1 MNTVKGFTL
10 IELMIVIAILGML
23 AAIAIPKFIDLSTDA
38 ETAAKRGMSGAV
50 KSSHAI
56 AIADLKRF
64 PSVIEL
70 ASYVKGED
78 ITATV
83 NGVRVAIDGTRY
95 TVPTYSDAACHRL
108 TTAPSDSVQ
117 CVGSIP

>member
-1 MNTVKGFTL
+1 
-10 IELMIVIAILGML
+10 
-23 AAIAIPKFIDLSTDA
+23 
-38 ETAAKRGMSGAV
+38 MSGAV